1 MKTGEVQE
9 SLDKHF
15 GKVKTGKIVI
25 GPAGEN
31 LVRYASVTSN
41 ERFAGRG
48 GVGCV
53 MGSKNL
59 KAVTARGT
67 NSVTAIEGEKL
78 KKLNKKWVKYL
89 KSHPLCGDQLPR
101 LGTAGLMSIM
111 QENGQLATRN
121 YKYGQYL
128 DIDKVSGE
136 RLAKDYNI
144 TNKGCL
150 TCPIQCA
157 RVVEVDGKQVKGP
170 ELETLGL
177 LSAGILNNDIEAVF
191 K

>member
-9 SLDKHF
+9 ALDKHF

-59 KAVTARGT
+59 KAVTVRGT
-67 NSVTAIEGEKL
+67 NIVAPVEGEKL
-78 KKLNKKWVKYL
+78 KKLNKK
-89 KSHPLCGDQLPR
+89 
-101 LGTAGLMSIM
+101 
-111 QENGQLATRN
+111 
-121 YKYGQYL
+121 
-128 DIDKVSGE
+128 
-136 RLAKDYNI
+136 
-144 TNKGCL
+144 
-150 TCPIQCA
+150 
-157 RVVEVDGKQVKGP
+157 
-170 ELETLGL
+170 
-177 LSAGILNNDIEAVF
+177 
-191 K
+191 